1 MSDSCCS
8 IHDGRTCV
16 ADMELE
22 EAEFGDLPEL
32 LSNIKQR
39 KGPRTADAG
48 PRCRA
53 GRRHTLAMVG

>member
-1 MSDSCCS
+1 MLAYERQLIDV
-8 IHDGRTCV
+8 RAVV

-39 KGPRTADAG
+39 KGPRGGDPG